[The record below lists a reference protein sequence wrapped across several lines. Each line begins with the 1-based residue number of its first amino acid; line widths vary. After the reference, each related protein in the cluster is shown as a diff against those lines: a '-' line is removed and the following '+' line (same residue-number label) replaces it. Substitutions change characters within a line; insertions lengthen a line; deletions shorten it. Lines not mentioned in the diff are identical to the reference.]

1 MNPSNCN
8 SRTPLILGLTL
19 KVKFPYVSF
28 ESVLSMNPTS
38 GLKFGPIFLRSM
50 IPSSQFDRYDSEAPT
65 SLAPLGSPGDR
76 VVCIGIGTTGPSVHL
91 HNAQLRA
98 TKRPRQPGSAIDGH
112 LLSGYW
118 INSNLTAKEQLILI
132 ADIEIEYPCVF
143 EEELALLRNEDF
155 ERRQIERLKVDLGI
169 GKIRVSC
176 QIQDE
181 V

>member
-50 IPSSQFDRYDSEAPT
+50 IPSSQFDLYDSEAPT

-76 VVCIGIGTTGPSVHL
+76 VP
-91 HNAQLRA
+91 
-98 TKRPRQPGSAIDGH
+98 AIWA
-112 LLSGYW
+112 ST
-118 INSNLTAKEQLILI
+118 NQS
-132 ADIEIEYPCVF
+132 
-143 EEELALLRNEDF
+143 
-155 ERRQIERLKVDLGI
+155 LKNTS
-169 GKIRVSC
+169 RVSRPPVWLNPSSTFPDRLSIPITPT
-176 QIQDE
+176 QEPAHRD
-181 V
+181 